1 MKTYETPAR
10 PRGGRFHIPRSRGA
24 ASGLLLVLLGLW
36 GALIPFIGPYFDFA
50 YSPDRPW
57 VWTDAR
63 GWLEVLPGAVAVLGG
78 LILIMTRNRA
88 TATLGGWLAVAAG
101 VWFIV
106 GRAFAMTLNIGEIG
120 VPAAATPAKTVALE
134 LAYFSALGAF
144 VVFLGAAAL
153 GRLSVRSVRD
163 LQYAERRLEVDHGE
177 SDAAHREAVV
187 TREEPPTERNGESV
201 PEPTTRRARPSL
213 RHRLSDRFGR
223 HHTPVPH

>member
-1 MKTYETPAR
+1 MWVSRSQRWEKDHEDLRNTGAAE
-10 PRGGRFHIPRSRGA
+10 GGRFHIPRSRGA

-88 TATLGGWLAVAAG
+88 TATFGGWLAVAAG

-144 VVFLGAAAL
+144 VVFLAPPRWADCRCAACATC
-153 GRLSVRSVRD
+153 STPNVDSRSTT
-163 LQYAERRLEVDHGE
+163 A
-177 SDAAHREAVV
+177 SP
-187 TREEPPTERNGESV
+187 TRPT
-201 PEPTTRRARPSL
+201 ARPW
-213 RHRLSDRFGR
+213 
-223 HHTPVPH
+223 